1 VTQTHR
7 MSAFKKRTIQV
18 AGIIDEDE
26 ARLLVECGVDFL
38 GFPLEPVHGKEE
50 IAEETAGQII
60 RALRPPAHGV
70 LVTYLSLAGAIWSRC
85 RNLGVSIVQLHGDV
99 ALEELE
105 RLRRAAPDLLIV
117 KTLVV
122 RDDNLSQLVDEMD
135 RVGAH
140 VDAFLTDTFDAD
152 TGRWGATGKTH
163 DWSISRRLVEH
174 SARPVVLAGGL
185 TPENVQRAILD
196 VRPAGVDVHTGVED
210 GEGRKDRCLVEK
222 FVEQSHKGFESI

>member
-1 VTQTHR
+1 MTQTHR
-7 MSAFKKRTIQV
+7 ISAFKKRTIQV
-18 AGIIDEDE
+18 AGIIDEDD

-50 IAEETAGQII
+50 ITEETAGQII

-70 LVTYLSLAGAIWSRC
+70 LITYLSLAGAISSRC

-105 RLRRAAPDLLIV
+105 RLKRAAPDLLIV

-135 RVGAH
+135 RVGPH

-152 TGRWGATGKTH
+152 TGRWGATGKPH

-174 SARPVVLAGGL
+174 SVRPVVLAGGL
-185 TPENVQRAILD
+185 SPGNVQRAILE
-196 VRPAGVDVHTGVED
+196 VGPAGVDVHTGVED
-210 GEGRKDRCLVEK
+210 GEGRKDRRLVEK
-222 FVEQSHKGFESI
+222 FVEQSRKGFESI